1 MISVIEAA
9 SILAVITGGR
19 AMARTFQFGVTV
31 VIGLCTP
38 IGCIGRGLGFLQGGW
53 RNIFQMCSSCRACE
67 AAFGGET
74 VVKSCDAVFQGNLA
88 CRIY

>member
-9 SILAVITGGR
+9 SILAMITGGR
-19 AMARTFQFGVTV
+19 AMARTFQFGATV

-53 RNIFQMCSSCRACE
+53 RNIFQGRQSVSAVKQMLRGGRLCAV
-67 AAFGGET
+67 AF
-74 VVKSCDAVFQGNLA
+74 VA
-88 CRIY
+88 

>member
-19 AMARTFQFGVTV
+19 AMARTFQFGATV

-38 IGCIGRGLGFLQGGW
+38 IGCIGRGLGFLQGAGE
-53 RNIFQMCSSCRACE
+53 IFFNE
-67 AAFGGET
+67 
-74 VVKSCDAVFQGNLA
+74 L
-88 CRIY
+88 

>member
-19 AMARTFQFGVTV
+19 AMARTFQFGATV

-38 IGCIGRGLGFLQGGW
+38 IGCIGRGLGFLQGSGE
-53 RNIFQMCSSCRACE
+53 IF
-67 AAFGGET
+67 FKGGR
-74 VVKSCDAVFQGNLA
+74 VFQ
-88 CRIY
+88 R